1 MFLRNIYFIFFIFYR
16 TKNSEIMG
24 L

>member
-1 MFLRNIYFIFFIFYR
+1 MLLRNIYFIFLIFYR